1 MTLLSDTAYHSFIG
15 EVEAL
20 NTTTIRRLTRSR
32 RHQLLAIAHF
42 GSAEPLFASSTEEL
56 VGVNLSEAADAA
68 NALGLVELELLR
80 PEQAC
85 SAFEKSLALLK
96 RVGAAESRQVPV
108 LHNLATCQLQSGR
121 TAEVRT
127 TIETLRASSG
137 DDPGLRRQAELVEA
151 QVLLREANLK
161 QAGTILRAVVEN
173 TKADDPIRGT
183 VTRCSCWQPR
193 DLTAD

>member
-1 MTLLSDTAYHSFIG
+1 LERETAEIFVHIG
-15 EVEAL
+15 D
-20 NTTTIRRLTRSR
+20 
-32 RHQLLAIAHF
+32 F
-42 GSAEPLFASSTEEL
+42 GSAEPLLASSSEEL
-56 VGVNLSEAADAA
+56 VGVSLSEAADAA
-68 NALGLVELELLR
+68 NALGVVELELLR

-96 RVGAAESRQVPV
+96 RVGSAESRQVPA

-121 TAEVRT
+121 TEEART

-161 QAGTILRAVVEN
+161 QAGTILRAIVEN
-173 TKADDPIRGT
+173 TKADDPIRGHA
-183 VTRCSCWQPR
+183 
-193 DLTAD
+193 LFLLATARFDR